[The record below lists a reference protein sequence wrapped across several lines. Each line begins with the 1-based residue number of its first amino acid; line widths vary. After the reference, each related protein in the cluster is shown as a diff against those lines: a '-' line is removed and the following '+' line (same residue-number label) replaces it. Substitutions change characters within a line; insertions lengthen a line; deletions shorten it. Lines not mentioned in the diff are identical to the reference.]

1 MPTSDIPTSAATITD
16 LEQRLKGLHAELCAF
31 LIRDGSGALR
41 KNWPTTRLAMQF
53 AEALANARGDE
64 FARHLQV
71 PHLPHAEQ
79 HRRLEVCFRRNRGLR
94 IAYAPAAIV
103 EYWPDGCL
111 DEIRDRDFL
120 RKAWL
125 KFEDV
130 VSFEQTRAVD
140 VMAAELLDP
149 EPDTIYWPR
158 LRLGERYGGFCWEIL
173 NSKLIPTVLNAQPA
187 ATRHRL
193 AGKLRH
199 WLVRIDPYK
208 FQIVG
213 PSIEFPTTPVKCRK
227 PGRSPHA

>member
-1 MPTSDIPTSAATITD
+1 MPTSDIPTPAPTIAE
-16 LEQRLKGLHAELCAF
+16 LEQYLKDYHAKLWAYLTLE
-31 LIRDGSGALR
+31 GSGALR
-41 KNWPTTRLAMQF
+41 KNWGTTRFAILCAKELAD
-53 AEALANARGDE
+53 ARGEE

-71 PHLPHAEQ
+71 PHLPKADQ
-79 HRRLEVCFRRNRGLR
+79 RRRLEVCFRRNRGLR
-94 IAYAPAAIV
+94 IAYDPAAIV

-111 DEIRDRDFL
+111 DEIRDMDFL
-120 RKAWL
+120 RNAWL

-130 VSFEQTRAVD
+130 VSFEQIGAAD

-173 NSKLIPTVLNAQPA
+173 NSKLIPTVLNDQPA
-187 ATRHRL
+187 ATRRRL

-213 PSIEFPTTPVKCRK
+213 TSIEFPTTPVKFRK
-227 PGRSPHA
+227 LGKVPYA